1 MENNELI
8 DYIIKQLTNRKIVH
22 EKDYDDFND
31 FSMAQYAIGV
41 RIDELDQVIRIIN
54 NVKGDII

>member
-8 DYIIKQLTNRKIVH
+8 DYIIKQLTNRKTLH

-31 FSMAQYAIGV
+31 FSMGQYAIAV
-41 RIDELDQVIRIIN
+41 RIDELDEVIKIIN
-54 NVKGDII
+54 NVKGDM